1 MNSFT
6 AYFTKEVLEA
16 RRQHKYIIIGAAI
29 MFFAILDPIILKLLP
44 KLLANEIPVELVN
57 TMKVTR
63 DTAATNY
70 FKDLFQIGSMILV
83 FVISSS
89 ICEEINSKKLM
100 IPLSKGAQTS
110 SIVLAKF
117 VHFAGAVIITLF
129 IGFITNY
136 YYVNI
141 LFTDGN
147 IDLKAVMAG
156 FSYFSIYYCFII
168 ALTLFFS
175 ALLSKSFAAGILTL
189 TITYTMAALNS
200 INKLSKVI
208 PYNLLSKANTLKPI
222 EFHWSIPA
230 TILYTIF
237 LLIFAIK
244 IFDIKKSNIN

>member
-6 AYFTKEVLEA
+6 AYFGKEILEA

-29 MFFAILDPIILKLLP
+29 LFFAILDPMLLKLLP
-44 KLLANEIPVELVN
+44 KLLANEIPPELVN
-57 TMKVTR
+57 IMKVTR
-63 DTAATNY
+63 DTAVTNY

-100 IPLSKGAQTS
+100 IPLSKGAQSS

-117 VHFAGAVIITLF
+117 AHFAVTVIITLF
-129 IGFITNY
+129 IGFMTNY

-141 LFTDGN
+141 LFTGGN
-147 IDLKAVMAG
+147 IDLKGVLAG
-156 FSYFSIYYCFII
+156 FTYFSIYYCFII

-175 ALLSKSFAAGILTL
+175 ALLSKSFIAGILSL
-189 TITYTMAALNS
+189 IVTYTMAALNGIKS
-200 INKLSKVI
+200 ISKVI
-208 PYNLLSKANTLKPI
+208 PYNLVSEANALKPI

-230 TILYTIF
+230 TILYTML